1 MPLIYLGNILIT
13 YFSTETISGE
23 KAEWI
28 LTETQVSNMETA
40 GLQRLNPQLRQGAQ
54 LQTWTAV
61 HQSMQGQQRAGTM
74 HVSTVVT
81 ADFQVLVTWKGVLIT
96 EVSQWE
102 MLMAARLCGTEG
114 RKQSH

>member
-13 YFSTETISGE
+13 YFSTETTSGE

-28 LTETQVSNMETA
+28 LTETRVSNMGTA
-40 GLQRLNPQLRQGAQ
+40 GLQRLNPQLWQGAQ
-54 LQTWTAV
+54 L
-61 HQSMQGQQRAGTM
+61 QGQQRAGTM
-74 HVSTVVT
+74 HVSTRVT
-81 ADFQVLVTWKGVLIT
+81 ADFQALVTWKGLLIT